1 MSNIVIKLI
10 ISEKADPE
18 LHLLLSAIYP
28 RRRAERIRQL
38 AFDGLGGKTATPLKI
53 EKPMEEKKEI
63 VEIAELVMDEKSNQ
77 NESIYNQ
84 EINMLSEDLED
95 TF

>member
-53 EKPMEEKKEI
+53 EKPMEEKNEI
-63 VEIAELVMDEKSNQ
+63 VELVMDEKSNQ

>member
-1 MSNIVIKLI
+1 
-10 ISEKADPE
+10 
-18 LHLLLSAIYP
+18 
-28 RRRAERIRQL
+28 
-38 AFDGLGGKTATPLKI
+38 LKI
-53 EKPMEEKKEI
+53 EKPMEEKNEI
-63 VEIAELVMDEKSNQ
+63 VELVMEEKSNQ